1 MTNDAAGSSASLDV
15 TSVRICLAGDTSPSC
30 SATTLVVAGEGTY
43 TVNTASGQISFTP
56 LSSFTGTASP
66 ITYSV
71 ADNFG
76 QKAATTYTPAVG
88 LPPAPTAS
96 PNISSGQ
103 YNTLQTVSPLVNDTP
118 GAVDFPLLAS
128 TLRLCAPLQTPPNCS
143 LTSLV
148 VSGQGTYT
156 VNTTSGVVS
165 FVPLN
170 TFTGTA
176 DPVRYQASDSTSAV
190 ANSTITF
197 SVTPPAAPVL
207 SPDTSTGNYNS
218 TQSQAVMANDTNF
231 EAALVTSSI
240 RICAAGDTAPS
251 CSATTLVVA
260 GQGTYTVNTTSGQI
274 SFSPLASFT
283 GTASAIT
290 YSVTDLT
297 GQKAATTYT
306 PFVSSP
312 PPPTATNDQT
322 SAPQNQSQSINLLTN
337 DTPGSGTSLSASSV
351 AICLVGANP
360 CTGTTLTVAGVG
372 SYTVTNG
379 VITFTP
385 EPSFVGTNTISYQV
399 KDVTGQPT
407 TASYTATVYPAP
419 VALNDSTTG
428 IQGATQSANL
438 LTNDQPG
445 QGASFVAGSVL
456 LCSSGQTAP
465 TCSATTVTIA
475 GKGTFTINS
484 TSGQVS
490 FSPVANFT
498 GTASIS
504 YVVSANSNQS
514 TTAIYYPTVVP
525 PPTLSPDTSSGQY
538 NQVQTKTVLTNDAAG
553 SSASLDVTSV
563 RICLAGDTSPSC
575 SATTLVVAGE
585 GTFSVNTASGQ
596 ISFTPLSSFTGTA
609 SPITYSVADN
619 FGQKAATTYTPAVD
633 LPLPATA
640 SPDTSTGPYG
650 TAQMIRALNNDAATQ
665 GQTFNVATVALCDPN
680 ASPAETPPSCSAL
693 VVTVSD
699 GVYTVDTYSGHVNF
713 QPGATFSGVAQWVRY
728 QVTDTTGVMAH
739 SKITPTVLPLYVPP
753 PPAPEPPP
761 IVIPE
766 IPVEPEPVLP
776 PKAYVDVKKGLL
788 NQSTSFRP
796 AANDKPGSATLSST
810 SIVLCTGSCVNVQR
824 VEGLQ
829 IVSTPQGKWSI
840 QSGSSLVTFTPNW
853 NWHGSTKISY
863 VIFDELEQQT
873 ESIIK
878 VSIAAPPMPEV
889 LVYTGV
895 GPKPTATASSKPPT
909 LPKKLM
915 EGDYVAT
922 ITAKRLGAN
931 WSHKIYEGTSVKN
944 VLNPLGLGHYS
955 MTQLPGEA
963 GNFAVAGHRL
973 GSGAIFKNLHTFQKG
988 DIVTVKT
995 AKGTFNYRY
1004 LAKKY
1009 VKPSFVGVL
1018 LPKPQGLTVK
1028 PSSDSILT
1036 LQTCTSADVNAD
1048 RLIVWFELID

>member
-1 MTNDAAGSSASLDV
+1 M
-15 TSVRICLAGDTSPSC
+15 
-30 SATTLVVAGEGTY
+30 
-43 TVNTASGQISFTP
+43 
-56 LSSFTGTASP
+56 
-66 ITYSV
+66 
-71 ADNFG
+71 
-76 QKAATTYTPAVG
+76 
-88 LPPAPTAS
+88 PPAPTAS

-118 GAVDFPLLAS
+118 GAVDFPLLPS
-128 TLRLCAPLQTPPNCS
+128 TLRLCAPLQTPPNCT

-148 VSGQGTYT
+148 VNGQGTYT

-197 SVTPPAAPVL
+197 SVTPPAMPVL

-260 GQGTYTVNTTSGQI
+260 GQGTYTVNTSSGQI

-297 GQKAATTYT
+297 GQKASTTYT
-306 PFVSSP
+306 PFVSPP

-337 DTPGSGTSLSASSV
+337 DTAGSGTSLSSSSV

-372 SYTVTNG
+372 SYSVTNG

-484 TSGQVS
+484 SSGQVS

-585 GTFSVNTASGQ
+585 GTYTVNTASGQ

-619 FGQKAATTYTPAVD
+619 YGQKAATTYTPAVD

-739 SKITPTVLPLYVPP
+739 SKITPTVLPLYAPP

-796 AANDKPGSATLSST
+796 AANDKAGSATLSAT

-1036 LQTCTSADVNAD
+1036 LQTCTSGDVNAD